1 MSDVR
6 LIEIKARSKSGQIVT
21 FHVAELLEIDGQP
34 VRPEQQT
41 LLTNILTRLERLEA
55 TEKTHA

>member
-1 MSDVR
+1 MSDAR
-6 LIEIKARSKSGQIVT
+6 LIEIKARSKTGQIVT

-41 LLTNILTRLERLEA
+41 LLADILTRLERLEA

>member
-1 MSDVR
+1 MSDAR

-34 VRPEQQT
+34 VRPEQQA
-41 LLTNILTRLERLEA
+41 LLTDILTRLERLEA
-55 TEKTHA
+55 GRNTHG

>member
-1 MSDVR
+1 MSDPR

-34 VRPEQQT
+34 VRPEQQS
-41 LLTNILTRLERLEA
+41 LLADIVARLERLEVRGE
-55 TEKTHA
+55 TDG